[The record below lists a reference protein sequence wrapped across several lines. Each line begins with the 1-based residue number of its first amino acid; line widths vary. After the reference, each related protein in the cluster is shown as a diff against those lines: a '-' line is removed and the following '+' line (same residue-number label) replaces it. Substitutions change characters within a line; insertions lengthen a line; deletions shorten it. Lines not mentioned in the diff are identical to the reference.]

1 MNQVQAISISCSQ
14 KEASKSTTTSMQ
26 RIGNNHYSM
35 LMIVGVV
42 MIVVVVVVVVA
53 AAAMLNK
60 IDETL
65 SLPPQ
70 LLMQLILAYTAGEL
84 SLNFMPLSR
93 SSITHRGGNDQDSLP
108 RSCEC

>member
-53 AAAMLNK
+53 AAMLNK

-65 SLPPQ
+65 S

>member
-42 MIVVVVVVVVA
+42 MIVVVVVVV